1 MRHQGPHPEHP
12 LGGPR
17 GRRRTELSKHV
28 ARGCRMDSATTGKER
43 AMKTVSDLLRAKAAR
58 LVSIRPDASVLD
70 AIKLLAQEDVG
81 AAIVMEGERLAGIFS
96 ERDYTRK
103 VILQG
108 RSSNSTRVEEIMTR
122 TVISVSTRTRECMQL
137 MTEKQ
142 IRHLPVLDD
151 KRVIGMVSIRD
162 IVGDIIA
169 DQDFT
174 IEQLEHYISGQ

>member
-1 MRHQGPHPEHP
+1 
-12 LGGPR
+12 
-17 GRRRTELSKHV
+17 
-28 ARGCRMDSATTGKER
+28 
-43 AMKTVSDLLRAKAAR
+43 MKTVAELLKAKPAR
-58 LVSIRPDASVLD
+58 VVSVPPEMTVLD
-70 AIKLLAQEDVG
+70 AIKVLAREDVG
-81 AAIVMEGERLAGIFS
+81 AAIVMSGNRLAGILS

-108 RSSNSTRVEEIMTR
+108 RASNTTRVDEIMTANVVCVTPR
-122 TVISVSTRTRECMQL
+122 TKARECMEL

-142 IRHLPVLDD
+142 IRHLPVVDD
-151 KRVIGMVSIRD
+151 SRVIGMVSIRD